1 MCGRCDLSPKDPE
14 QTTLHRIVRE
24 HLADFLAARE
34 AAGASM
40 PAFVR
45 DELFGFLRCGVA
57 AHGVAL
63 FRCSAC
69 NASRVV
75 ALSCKGR
82 GFCPR
87 CLGRR
92 MTELALEWTRWV
104 LPRVRIRQWV
114 LSLPFWLRVPLA
126 YRHALALEVHAVAA
140 RVIERWYRKKAKQ
153 LGVDGRTGMITV
165 IQRFGSD
172 LACNLHYHLIV
183 NDGVHDALGG
193 FTALAAPTMDE
204 MTALATR
211 IAARVT
217 RLLERRSLDED
228 IDESER
234 SLCAALARSA
244 RRQGAIAHADPERE
258 PDQDADRWAGLI
270 KARVEGFD
278 LECTTVVRGDDRERL
293 EQLCKYVL
301 RAPLADRRLR
311 LLATGEVALELK
323 TAWNDGTR
331 WVTMSADT
339 FLERLCSLVPRE
351 REHTTLYRGT
361 LGPHA
366 ARRAKVVPHDEGP
379 RPKNLTWA
387 NLMMHGLS
395 VDVLA
400 CACGA
405 RMKYVA
411 VVREKQSLAR
421 LLRLHRLA
429 QRATPIA
436 PARAP
441 PQTDLD
447 FGP

>member
-1 MCGRCDLSPKDPE
+1 MCARCDLSPKDPE

-24 HLADFLAARE
+24 HLGDFLAARE
-34 AAGASM
+34 EAGASM
-40 PAFVR
+40 PRFVK

-69 NASRVV
+69 NASRLV

-87 CLGRR
+87 CLGKR

-104 LPRVRIRQWV
+104 LPNVRIRQWV

-126 YRHALALEVHAVAA
+126 YRHALALEVHAVAGKQ
-140 RVIERWYRKKAKQ
+140 IERWYRKKAKR

-172 LACNLHYHLIV
+172 LALNVHFHMLVI
-183 NDGVHDALGG
+183 DGVHDASGA
-193 FTALAAPTMDE
+193 FTAIAAPTLDE
-204 MTALATR
+204 MTELTTR
-211 IAARVT
+211 IAVRVT
-217 RLLERRSLDED
+217 RMLERRSLDDD
-228 IDESER
+228 IDDDER

-244 RRQGAIAHADPERE
+244 RRQGRTAHQDPERD
-258 PDQDADRWAGLI
+258 PDHDADRWAGLI
-270 KARVEGFD
+270 KARVDGFD

-293 EQLCKYVL
+293 EHLCKYVL
-301 RAPLADRRLR
+301 RPPLADRRLR
-311 LLATGEVALELK
+311 LLDTGEVALELK
-323 TAWNDGTR
+323 RPWSDGTQ
-331 WVTMSADT
+331 WITMSPDT

-351 REHTTLYRGT
+351 REHTILYRGT
-361 LGPHA
+361 LGPHSK
-366 ARRAKVVPHDEGP
+366 RRAQVVPEQDTP
-379 RPKNLTWA
+379 RPVNLTWA
-387 NLMMHGLS
+387 TLMQHGLDL
-395 VDVLA
+395 DVLA

-405 RMKYVA
+405 RMKFIA

-421 LLRLHRLA
+421 LLRLHHLKLNA
-429 QRATPIA
+429 MPIA
-436 PARAP
+436 PARGP